1 MRNKFSCCSIAQ
13 AFPSKIPLG
22 KAVAQN
28 ASLSRQLRAK
38 PPSKAL
44 QAAWSPREHD
54 GRSSRRQGLARVLPL
69 FRPASPPWTRGSARP
84 RASSNG
90 HLPAQGGMET
100 PCAQHGRGCGLLRKS
115 CGALAGFADLQ
126 RWSLARA
133 DQRSGACKHH
143 TTQRKLPR
151 VLGRQRAATATCA
164 ARCLRAWP
172 AMLAMLV
179 ARCGPGVSAP
189 HMHCDNSCDVLRCVA
204 LLDQDFNIYI
214 FFRYLFATHIVRTFE
229 WVISQMRDPQRV
241 AELR

>member
-1 MRNKFSCCSIAQ
+1 M
-13 AFPSKIPLG
+13 
-22 KAVAQN
+22 
-28 ASLSRQLRAK
+28 
-38 PPSKAL
+38 
-44 QAAWSPREHD
+44 
-54 GRSSRRQGLARVLPL
+54 LPL

-164 ARCLRAWP
+164 ARCSGARPKL
-172 AMLAMLV
+172 LAMCV
-179 ARCGPGVSAP
+179 AHCGPDVSLP
-189 HMHCDNSCDVLRCVA
+189 HTYRDNGCEVCARVA
-204 LLDQDFNIYI
+204 LLDQDFNI
-214 FFRYLFATHIVRTFE
+214 FWHFRYLFATH
-229 WVISQMRDPQRV
+229 P
-241 AELR
+241 AALKGLPEL